1 MGRSIL
7 FLAASISLAFVNPA
21 SARDVKIS
29 GTHSVSNIEI
39 HCIDNGGTF
48 FNGPKGGY
56 GCAGSGGGTV
66 TCTAKG
72 KCTGTVSRVAG
83 GGGKGKGITGVINS
97 LNGTKTSN
105 STTLRRA
112 QSQKTINTPSH
123 MQTSNQLKAGGG
135 RPETSGKSGG
145 MNQGGGHHR

>member
-1 MGRSIL
+1 MVREEKMHHGYSVAL
-7 FLAASISLAFVNPA
+7 GASLAIFAIGGA

-29 GTHSVSNIEI
+29 GTHNVSDIEM

-72 KCTGTVSRVAG
+72 KCTGTVSAKAGPASGIGGVVKSHPVAG
-83 GGGKGKGITGVINS
+83 AAQTTS
-97 LNGTKTSN
+97 DTSN
-105 STTLRRA
+105 NGNKSTNLGA
-112 QSQKTINTPSH
+112 INKS
-123 MQTSNQLKAGGG
+123 
-135 RPETSGKSGG
+135 SGG
-145 MNQGGGHHR
+145 SKHK

>member
-1 MGRSIL
+1 MRDVLGIVL
-7 FLAASISLAFVNPA
+7 GASLAIFLVGEA

-29 GTHSVSNIEI
+29 GTHGVVDIEK

-72 KCTGTVSRVAG
+72 KCTGTVSAKAGPASGIGGVVKSQPVATAG
-83 GGGKGKGITGVINS
+83 GTPSTGGTPTKGTKPTNIGTINS
-97 LNGTKTSN
+97 SGGSGGGTK
-105 STTLRRA
+105 
-112 QSQKTINTPSH
+112 K
-123 MQTSNQLKAGGG
+123 K
-135 RPETSGKSGG
+135 
-145 MNQGGGHHR
+145 